1 MTQFVAKMGIIPVDI
16 AHQFTGI
23 GIDEQ
28 LMRVKAMPV
37 FRVIRPVD
45 AIAIQRAGLEVG
57 HIAVPDLV
65 GIFRQLQTGDFRFT
79 GGVKQTELHPLG
91 VSRKKREVNPFP
103 VIICAQLLAMTG
115 PYVKRIFLC
124 HFRSPRLFAGKQ
136 N

>member
-1 MTQFVAKMGIIPVDI
+1 MVLPVKRIRIDDPAFWGERRAVPRVKAQIQRIMTQFVAKMGIIPVDI
-16 AHQFTGI
+16 AHQFTSI

-37 FRVIRPVD
+37 FRIIRPVD

-79 GGVKQTELHPLG
+79 GGSNRQSST
-91 VSRKKREVNPFP
+91 
-103 VIICAQLLAMTG
+103 
-115 PYVKRIFLC
+115 
-124 HFRSPRLFAGKQ
+124 RSA
-136 N
+136 